1 MAEDLLSPVYFGISL
16 SADDI
21 LNCVQF
27 TQQSNRIV
35 MRGFKCLRM
44 QVNGSKIFQ
53 CVSWKKLTPPS
64 LDF

>member
-1 MAEDLLSPVYFGISL
+1 MAEDLLNPVYFGISL

-27 TQQSNRIV
+27 TQQSNCIV
-35 MRGFKCLRM
+35 MRGFKCLQM

-53 CVSWKKLTPPS
+53 CVSWKKLILLS